1 MAISTTAEGRRSTR
15 EQMLEAIIASSLNC
29 IIVVDSQG
37 RVVEFNPAAERTFGY
52 RRDEAIGRLVSELIV
67 PERHRAAHAA
77 GIVRAGIEGAGKMLG
92 RRVEVDAVH
101 ADGHEFPVEVA
112 LNEVHAEGQRLFL
125 ASLRDL
131 TLARQAEQAL
141 RESEATL
148 AGFMSHAPIGMY
160 LKDAQGRYIMAN
172 PQMARVFG
180 LPTEEL
186 IGRSAA
192 DLLSPE
198 EAAMV
203 AGYDREVRERMEST
217 AVEEQLEGRT
227 EYEWTLVVRFPVDR
241 GKGIE
246 IGGFDIDI
254 TALKTSERELQHSRE
269 ALMQAEKLAA
279 MGSLL
284 AGVSHELNNPLAA
297 VVGNAII
304 LEEELAG
311 HPEAE
316 RVAKI
321 RAAAERCGRIVKSFL
336 DMARQRPPVRS
347 AIDLNDIVREALSL
361 ADYGLRTSGIRIEQ
375 SFAPD
380 LPAIWAD
387 RDQIYRAVVN
397 LVINAQHAL
406 ETRRDHRR
414 LRASTWRE
422 EERVVAEIA
431 DNGPGVEPGLAR
443 RIFEPFFTTKPMGAG
458 TGVGLSSALGIVEA
472 HGGVLELVESEEG
485 ATFRITL
492 PIGSADQA
500 AAVEAAERPADA
512 AAHVLV
518 VDDEEEVAETLR
530 DMLGRDGYRVSVA
543 NSAAAARELLAAEPV
558 DLLLSDLRMTGED
571 GMDLFR
577 WLSEADP
584 GLAARTIFVTGD
596 TLGAQVQA
604 FLAGS
609 GRPVLEKPF
618 TRKTLRAALAALS
631 E

>member
-1 MAISTTAEGRRSTR
+1 MADSPTAERHGVAR
-15 EQMLEAIIASSLNC
+15 EQLLEAIIASSLNC
-29 IIVVDSQG
+29 IIVLDEDG
-37 RVVEFNPAAERTFGY
+37 RIVEFNPAAERTFGF
-52 RRDEAIGRLVSELIV
+52 RREEALGRRVAELIV
-67 PERHRAAHAA
+67 PERNRTTAA
-77 GIVRAGIEGAGKMLG
+77 EGLGGLGVKRIDELLG
-92 RRVEVDAVH
+92 RRSEVDVLDA
-101 ADGHEFPVEVA
+101 AGREFPAELA
-112 LNEVHAEGQRLFL
+112 LTDVSAEGQKLFV

-131 TLARQAEQAL
+131 TEARDSEQAL
-141 RESEATL
+141 RDSEAAL
-148 AGFMSHAPIGMY
+148 AGFMAHAPIGMY
-160 LKDAQGRYIMAN
+160 LKDAQGRYVMAN
-172 PQMARVFG
+172 PQMARVFD
-180 LPTEEL
+180 LPPEEIL
-186 IGRSAA
+186 GRSAA

-198 EAAMV
+198 EAGLV
-203 AGYDREVRERMEST
+203 ARYDDEVRKTMESA

-321 RAAAERCGRIVKSFL
+321 RNAAERCGRIVKSFL

-347 AIDLNDIVREALSL
+347 AIDLNEIVREALSL
-361 ADYGLRTSGIRIEQ
+361 ADYGLRTAGIRVEQ
-375 SFAPD
+375 ALAPE

-397 LVINAQHAL
+397 LVVNAQHSL
-406 ETRRDHRR
+406 ETRREHRR
-414 LRASTWRE
+414 LRASTWHE
-422 EERVVAEIA
+422 DGRVVAEIA
-431 DNGPGVEPGLAR
+431 DNGPGVDPGLAR
-443 RIFEPFFTTKPMGAG
+443 RIFEPFFTTKPMGSG

-472 HGGVLELVESEEG
+472 HGGALELVDGGEG
-485 ATFRITL
+485 ATFRIIL
-492 PIGSADQA
+492 PIGREEKA
-500 AAVEAAERPADA
+500 AAAETAERPAGA
-512 AAHVLV
+512 AEHVLV
-518 VDDEEEVAETLR
+518 VDDEEDVAETLR

-604 FLAGS
+604 FLARA

-618 TRKTLRAALAALS
+618 TRKTLRAALAALAD
-631 E
+631 